1 MKNLREEIARWV
13 QSVVFIAVW
22 VILIAATHH
31 SLVIDWDAIKEIPH
45 AIVIYGI
52 LYLVFATWGWRLS
65 IFHPW
70 LVPHPDLEGTW
81 EGEVQSTWTN
91 PATGAGIAPIP
102 SRLVIK
108 HKFRSISC
116 VLLTGE
122 SQSYSMTAQINE
134 DDASDVHQL
143 SYVYTNKPR
152 ARVRFRSEIHDGAA
166 ILTIKHDDG
175 LVLDGEYWTSRKTIG
190 EMTFRRVSRK
200 TSLPVMTADGTHPVT
215 EKTPES

>member
-1 MKNLREEIARWV
+1 MKNLREEVARWV
-13 QSVVFIAVW
+13 QFIVFIGVW
-22 VILIAATHH
+22 VVLIAVTHH
-31 SLVIDWDAIKEIPH
+31 SLLIDWGAIKEVPH
-45 AIVIYGI
+45 AVVIYGA
-52 LYLVFATWGWRLS
+52 LYLVFAKWGWRLPV
-65 IFHPW
+65 FHPW

-81 EGEVQSTWTN
+81 DGEVRSTWIN

-102 SRLVIK
+102 SKLVIK
-108 HKFRSISC
+108 HNFGSISC

-122 SQSYSMTAQINE
+122 SQSYSVTAQISE
-134 DDASDVHQL
+134 DDDSDVLQL

-166 ILTIKHDDG
+166 ILTIKHEDG

-200 TSLPVMTADGTHPVT
+200 TSLPVMKADGTHPVT
-215 EKTPES
+215 EKSQPS